1 MAQDSELLLDNLYNA
16 FDPFQP
22 LPAGDPFYVDCK
34 EVRGNQDILTL
45 GRKIKRSRRNTC
57 QLYAGHRGAGKSTEL
72 LRLKDYLEKQQFYV
86 VYFAAD
92 EEDIDSEDTQYTDIL
107 LACTRHLLEELR
119 NADSIPLRNWLRD
132 CWDDLKDLLGMKI
145 ELEKISIKT
154 GQISSLFAKLTA
166 DLKAVPSQRR
176 KIRERVNPH
185 TVNLIKAL
193 NQFID
198 NAKKQLPDKKEKLAI
213 IVDNLDRIAPITREN
228 GRNNHDEIFLDRSE
242 QLKGLNCYV
251 VYTVPISMVYS
262 NRANDIKDIYGI
274 PQTLPMIMV
283 RTQEGDIYEPG
294 INKMK
299 EIITERVK
307 EYAPNF
313 SLETEIFDNPE
324 TVEGLCLMSGGHVR
338 NLMLLIQSA
347 IDETEDLPISRRA
360 VQIAITDA
368 RDVYRRTVESNQW
381 EILAKVSCTK
391 NIRNDYQHR
400 SLLFN
405 RCILEYT
412 NFSDQEGQ
420 EGRQPWYNI
429 HPLIEGITQF
439 QNALETIT

>member
-34 EVRGNQDILTL
+34 EVRGNQDILIL
-45 GRKIKRSRRNTC
+45 GRKIKRSQRNTC

-92 EEDIDSEDTQYTDIL
+92 EEDVDSEDTQYTDIL
-107 LACTRHLLEELR
+107 LACTRHLLKDLR
-119 NADSIPLRNWLRD
+119 NANSQPLLNWLRD
-132 CWDDLKDLLGMKI
+132 CWDDLKDLLGRKM
-145 ELEKISIKT
+145 ELEKISIET
-154 GQISSLFAKLTA
+154 GEISSLFAKLTA

-198 NAKKQLPDKKEKLAI
+198 NAKKQLPDKKKKLAI
-213 IVDNLDRIAPITREN
+213 IVDNLDRIAPIKREN

-251 VYTVPISMVYS
+251 VYTVPVSMVYS

-299 EIITERVK
+299 EIITERVRK
-307 EYAPNF
+307 YTPNL
-313 SLETEIFDNPE
+313 SLETEIFDSLE
-324 TVEGLCLMSGGHVR
+324 TLEGLCLMSGGHVR
-338 NLMLLIQSA
+338 NLMLLTQSA

-381 EILAKVSCTK
+381 EILAKVSRTK
-391 NIRNDYQHR
+391 NIRNDDQHR

-412 NFSDQEGQ
+412 NFSNKEGQ
-420 EGRQPWYNI
+420 QGRNPWYNI
-429 HPLIEGITQF
+429 HPLIKGITQF
-439 QNALETIT
+439 KNALKTIT